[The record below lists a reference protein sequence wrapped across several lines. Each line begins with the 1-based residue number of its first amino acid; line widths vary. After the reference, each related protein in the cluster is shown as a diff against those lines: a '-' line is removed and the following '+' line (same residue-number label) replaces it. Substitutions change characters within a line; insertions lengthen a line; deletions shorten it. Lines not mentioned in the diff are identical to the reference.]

1 MDCISIVFVYQAHA
15 HAHAHALCYQLRN
28 CRKFQLFL
36 AMFIFGNSCIQHPQ
50 TWYKHVNSMS
60 YGTHTLWEDSMTY
73 ETHIMRRI
81 THISNGDYCKPRG
94 TVAWN
99 FQWIWNQINA
109 QKFPYCS
116 LRMRLW
122 YFQWIR
128 NKKFTDFIT
137 TLFSLFFPP
146 KSLSVKSSIYSYFLE
161 LC

>member
-1 MDCISIVFVYQAHA
+1 MHMHMHYVINFEIVENFSYFGQCLFIHSVWNKYSL
-15 HAHAHALCYQLRN
+15 LC
-28 CRKFQLFL
+28 
-36 AMFIFGNSCIQHPQ
+36 NSRIQHPQ

>member
-1 MDCISIVFVYQAHA
+1 MHMHMHYVIKFEIVENFSYFWQCLFIHSVWNKYSL
-15 HAHAHALCYQLRN
+15 LC
-28 CRKFQLFL
+28 
-36 AMFIFGNSCIQHPQ
+36 NSCIQHPQ

-122 YFQWIR
+122 HFQWIR

-146 KSLSVKSSIYSYFLE
+146 KSLSVK
-161 LC
+161 